1 MRLLAALLA
10 LPLLLA
16 AAPAS
21 RDWTQA
27 VVRSPAGAYIRGNPA
42 APVKLV
48 EYASYTCPH
57 CAAFASESAATLEG
71 KWVRDGSVSYELRH
85 LIRDPA
91 DLAAAIVARCTGPRG
106 FFATSTAI
114 FAHQPEWLDRAINFQ
129 QTNAS
134 RINMYP
140 PLARLR
146 AIADG
151 SGLSDLGRAQ
161 GLTDGRLDQCF
172 ADQGEVDRVVAM
184 TSSARNVNATPTFFV
199 GGQKLDASTW
209 DKVEPLLR
217 ARGAK

>member
-1 MRLLAALLA
+1 MRLFPLLA
-10 LPLLLA
+10 LPLVVS
-16 AAPAS
+16 AAPVA
-21 RDWTQA
+21 RDWTQTVA
-27 VVRSPAGAYIRGNPA
+27 RNQAGAYIRGNPA

-57 CAAFASESAATLEG
+57 CAAFSAESGPTLEG
-71 KWVRDGSVSYELRH
+71 KWIRGGSVSLEFRH

-91 DLAAAIVARCTGPRG
+91 DLAAAVVARCTGVRG

-114 FAHQPEWLDRAINFQ
+114 FAKQADWLDRAINYQ

-146 AIADG
+146 AIADA
-151 SGLSDLGRAQ
+151 SGLSDIGRAQ
-161 GLTDGRLDQCF
+161 GLTDARLDQCF
-172 ADQGEVDRVVAM
+172 ADQGEVDRIVAM
-184 TSSARNVNATPTFFV
+184 TSGADGVTGTPTFFV
-199 GGQKLDASTW
+199 GGQKLDGFTW

-217 ARGAK
+217 ARGAR